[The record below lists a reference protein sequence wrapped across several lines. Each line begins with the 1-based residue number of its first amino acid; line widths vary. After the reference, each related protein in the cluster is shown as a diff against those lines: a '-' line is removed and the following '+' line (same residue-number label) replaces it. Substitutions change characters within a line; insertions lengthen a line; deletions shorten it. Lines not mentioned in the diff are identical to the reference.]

1 MMAECTIFLK
11 VDIQE
16 WAYIREL
23 QLSSSCDDGIY
34 RMLRLD
40 SELEFTG
47 LINRQPF
54 QCIVNCGTGSYT
66 VPTDVIGCL
75 MLNEELADEGV
86 PANTSFDLT
95 VSDVEFDDLKSC
107 LMQSAGNSHTYVSVG
122 LTLQGVQ
129 TEAAEKRHG
138 KWLHGNE
145 YRRIDGRSLEVTS
158 FHWELQSSAVECE
171 NIAPHHSSRPLRN
184 MLSKQEAHRC
194 RH

>member
-1 MMAECTIFLK
+1 MVEGTIFLK

-16 WAYIREL
+16 WTYIREL
-23 QLSSSCDDGIY
+23 QLSSSCDDGIS

-54 QCIVNCGTGSYT
+54 QCIVNCGSGSYEE
-66 VPTDVIGCL
+66 PTDVIGCL
-75 MLNEELADEGV
+75 MLNKELSVEGV

-107 LMQSAGNSHTYVSVG
+107 LMQSAGNSHTHVSVG

-129 TEAAEKRHG
+129 TEEAEKRHG

-145 YRRIDGRSLEVTS
+145 YRRIDGRSLEVTG
-158 FHWELQSSAVECE
+158 FHWELQSSSVGCE
-171 NIAPHHSSRPLRN
+171 NVDSHHSSRPLQHMR
-184 MLSKQEAHRC
+184 SKQEAHRC
-194 RH
+194 RR